1 MSERKLE
8 KLLHL
13 CNNFPINHFFNPQSR
28 RRKNVF
34 NISWNQSLCPKLRIF
49 ANFIWFQRRAHV
61 RSWSNKTESVIYLK
75 QLHRQHRHR
84 LWTLYFCFNFPPFF
98 LSQYIPL
105 RFKYPKWAN
114 KRYIVQNQI
123 LYKLFLT
130 LNRRPLWK
138 RSDPGHVMWYVTHV

>member
-98 LSQYIPL
+98 CPNTFLLGSSIL
-105 RFKYPKWAN
+105 N
-114 KRYIVQNQI
+114 EQI
-123 LYKLFLT
+123 NDILCKTKFYTNCFWRLI
-130 LNRRPLWK
+130 
-138 RSDPGHVMWYVTHV
+138 DGHFENAPIQVMWCDT